1 MARKRVEPFNPWP
14 GFVDL
19 FASVIMVVLM
29 FMLVLIVNISY
40 YSQFKYKIAY
50 TGAIA
55 IQKPTSIIEQN
66 KEKIKKE
73 SLLEN
78 QTQKIVKDDSEK
90 ELEAIAGMDLTI
102 MDTNVT
108 RQENSLYGEWMSI
121 KYQNKEIILD
131 PPSVKD
137 LERFI
142 KTTKEKFSG
151 HFISI
156 YIKEPNNQISTSIAK
171 QIALS
176 RALNIRNV
184 IRKQGYK
191 DEDVVVRLKEVI
203 PQEKVLEHSAGYAII
218 MVNRKK

>member
-50 TGAIA
+50 TGSVAV
-55 IQKPTSIIEQN
+55 QKPTSVIQQDN
-66 KEKIKKE
+66 EKMKKE

-78 QTQKIVKDDSEK
+78 QTEKIVKDDSEK
-90 ELEAIAGMDLTI
+90 ELEAVAGMDLTI

-108 RQENSLYGEWMSI
+108 RQTNNLHGEWMSI
-121 KYQNKEIILD
+121 KYQNREIILD

-142 KTTKEKFSG
+142 KTVKAKFSG
-151 HFISI
+151 HYISI
-156 YIKEPNNQISTSIAK
+156 YIKEPSNQVSTSIAK

-191 DEDVVVRLKEVI
+191 DEDVVVRLKEMI
-203 PQEKVLEHSAGYAII
+203 PQEKALEHSAGYAII

>member
-78 QTQKIVKDDSEK
+78 QTKKIVKDDSEK
-90 ELEAIAGMDLTI
+90 ELEATAGMDLTI
-102 MDTNVT
+102 MDTNLT

-137 LERFI
+137 LEHFI
-142 KTTKEKFSG
+142 KMIKEKF
-151 HFISI
+151 
-156 YIKEPNNQISTSIAK
+156 
-171 QIALS
+171 
-176 RALNIRNV
+176 
-184 IRKQGYK
+184 
-191 DEDVVVRLKEVI
+191 
-203 PQEKVLEHSAGYAII
+203 
-218 MVNRKK
+218 

>member
-50 TGAIA
+50 TGSVGV
-55 IQKPTSIIEQN
+55 QKPISIIEQN
-66 KEKIKKE
+66 KEKMKKE
-73 SLLEN
+73 SLLEH

-108 RQENSLYGEWMSI
+108 RQENNLYGEWMSI

-156 YIKEPNNQISTSIAK
+156 YIKEPTNQISTSIAK
-171 QIALS
+171 QIAFS

-218 MVNRKK
+218 VVNRKK

>member
-50 TGAIA
+50 TGAIE

-78 QTQKIVKDDSEK
+78 QTKKIVKDDSEK

-102 MDTNVT
+102 MDTNLT

-137 LERFI
+137 LEHFI
-142 KTTKEKFSG
+142 KMIKEKFSG

-191 DEDVVVRLKEVI
+191 DEDVVVRLKETI
-203 PQEKVLEHSAGYAII
+203 PPEKVFEHPSGYAII